1 MSDHILMFLA
11 GFMAVVIMV
20 RAICVLYHAYYKT
33 HARGKL
39 HFAAFGYSYVAFG
52 AAAATALAYLITNDP
67 TYSRPA
73 VWLFLTA
80 SAGMI
85 LFDRRPRR

>member
-1 MSDHILMFLA
+1 MSNLLLMLIA
-11 GFMAVVIMV
+11 SLMAAIVIV

-39 HFAAFGYSYVAFG
+39 HFAGFGYSYVAFG
-52 AAAATALAYLITNDP
+52 AAAATALAYLITNHLA
-67 TYSRPA
+67 YGRAA
-73 VWLFLTA
+73 VWLFLAA

-85 LFDRRPRR
+85 LFDRRGKR

>member
-52 AAAATALAYLITNDP
+52 AAAATALVYLLTNHSG
-67 TYSRPA
+67 YGQA
-73 VWLFLTA
+73 AIWLFLAA